1 MLGNGTNITGTD
13 MWQKFLGQPNL
24 KLWDNLGFLG
34 PVEPI
39 GISLDLFPIGYW
51 LQKVVWDF
59 YKQTPEMVSIP
70 KIFTIP
76 NLKKSQLVNVKN
88 FHWQKKINPILSKFN
103 SKKAW
108 TVFIC
113 QLLNYCEVTNELNSR
128 IFFRKIKMKGPI
140 PIPASIK
147 RNFQAV

>member
-1 MLGNGTNITGTD
+1 
-13 MWQKFLGQPNL
+13 
-24 KLWDNLGFLG
+24 
-34 PVEPI
+34 
-39 GISLDLFPIGYW
+39 
-51 LQKVVWDF
+51 
-59 YKQTPEMVSIP
+59 MVSIP

-147 RNFQAV
+147 RNSSCIKVIKSKVFKKVRIESSMPLLFERQACYMVSRKMFL